1 MHNTYGQYDHRG
13 GPPDK
18 VSFITSSLSQL
29 VSLKKG
35 CWQVTR
41 HNIVENKTYS
51 SNHPSHF
58 LQLWVC
64 LAGVWGLHH
73 ISRLRECRLSGTV
86 FQKRC
91 LVRGLHERMK
101 KNEDVVWLPAWGRC
115 NLSNLQDWH
124 VGPSPLYCTHSAW
137 LDSEARF
144 WCIPP
149 ACMHSCNCI
158 CSSRHAAN
166 QTDFRLLAQLYMA
179 HPCRMSGAD
188 KRNTP
193 YGVHL
198 PIIAK
203 ATLLPLPS
211 RGPLHVHIPLPAISL
226 NRHLFPAPI
235 LHGWHPSTTI
245 RNATK

>member
-64 LAGVWGLHH
+64 LAGEWGLHH
-73 ISRLRECRLSGTV
+73 ISKLRECRLSGTV

-91 LVRGLHERMK
+91 LVGGLHERMK
-101 KNEDVVWLPAWGRC
+101 KNDVVWLPA
-115 NLSNLQDWH
+115 
-124 VGPSPLYCTHSAW
+124 
-137 LDSEARF
+137 
-144 WCIPP
+144 
-149 ACMHSCNCI
+149 
-158 CSSRHAAN
+158 
-166 QTDFRLLAQLYMA
+166 
-179 HPCRMSGAD
+179 
-188 KRNTP
+188 
-193 YGVHL
+193 
-198 PIIAK
+198 
-203 ATLLPLPS
+203 
-211 RGPLHVHIPLPAISL
+211 
-226 NRHLFPAPI
+226 
-235 LHGWHPSTTI
+235 
-245 RNATK
+245 